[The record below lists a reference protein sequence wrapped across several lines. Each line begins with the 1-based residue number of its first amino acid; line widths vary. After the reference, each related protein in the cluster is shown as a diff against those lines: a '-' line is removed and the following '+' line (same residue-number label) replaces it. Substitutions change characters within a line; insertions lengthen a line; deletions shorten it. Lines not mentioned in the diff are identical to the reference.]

1 MDKMERVGPSGL
13 GGVVMWP
20 RRVYSRKKRA
30 GERLNLTPKPDPA
43 LPGKTEAPPP
53 GLKGLRKIT
62 EKEELNR
69 PRGSSSQLPSQL
81 SVTGREN
88 LQENDSPGKETPDE
102 KKTPLSESVT
112 HDFEI
117 DSCSSSSELVSG
129 LTLEHDVSSWSLSCS
144 DTDSYTRKTEESRSS
159 FSSPELFRGSD
170 CLDWEHPMLEE
181 YKSLKNSTLLDTS
194 KAVTIEKAPQLA
206 NLSAILSSSSEDYEK
221 CHRNIGM
228 TLEAPHISPVP
239 QYTSNLA
246 SENAASEVIFAG
258 KTGPPTTK
266 KTKKKPEKESEDRGP
281 QVQTALSSGHLDSK
295 APFSHHSLP
304 LEIVAMNDVLL
315 PQTLETVL
323 KKSFTPPDKQSKAL
337 LTSTPSSDTADF
349 VIDLSP
355 VQNVSFEEL
364 FPNVSNYVNS
374 SEIVP
379 VSSWQES
386 SSNEF
391 PSYASELCCIIKAS
405 PGTRQIRSKD
415 ATVNKNCSPP
425 KDVPPDI
432 IMKMNGRT

>member
-1 MDKMERVGPSGL
+1 
-13 GGVVMWP
+13 MWP
-20 RRVYSRKKRA
+20 RRVYPRKKRA
-30 GERLNLTPKPDPA
+30 GERLNLTPKPDLA
-43 LPGKTEAPPP
+43 LPGKTEAPP

-69 PRGSSSQLPSQL
+69 PRGSSSQRPSQL
-81 SVTGREN
+81 SVTGEES
-88 LQENDSPGKETPDE
+88 LQESNSLGKETPDE
-102 KKTPLSESVT
+102 KKTPLSVLT
-112 HDFEI
+112 HDLEM
-117 DSCSSSSELVSG
+117 DSCSSSSEPVSG
-129 LTLEHDVSSWSLSCS
+129 LTLEHDVSSWPLSCS
-144 DTDSYTRKTEESRSS
+144 DTDSYTRRTEESRSS

-170 CLDWEHPMLEE
+170 CLDWEHPKLEE

-206 NLSAILSSSSEDYEK
+206 NLSAILSASSEDYEK
-221 CHRNIGM
+221 CHRYIGM

-246 SENAASEVIFAG
+246 SVVENTASEVIFAG

-281 QVQTALSSGHLDSK
+281 QVQTKLSSGHLDSK
-295 APFSHHSLP
+295 APFSHYSSP
-304 LEIVAMNDVLL
+304 LEIVAMKDALL
-315 PQTLETVL
+315 PQPLETVL
-323 KKSFTPPDKQSKAL
+323 KKSSPPPDKQSKAL

-386 SSNEF
+386 SSNES

-415 ATVNKNCSPP
+415 ATVNKNCSP